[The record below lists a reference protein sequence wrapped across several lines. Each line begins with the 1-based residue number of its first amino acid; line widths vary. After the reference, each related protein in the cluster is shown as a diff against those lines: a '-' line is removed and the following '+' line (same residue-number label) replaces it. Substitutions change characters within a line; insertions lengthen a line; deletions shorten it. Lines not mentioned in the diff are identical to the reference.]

1 MEAYDQFIADCEAK
15 GEAEVRKLL
24 AQGAFVERKL
34 RWVNEWLAAQD
45 RARSEAAQ
53 ADSNSL
59 ASRAA
64 SAAER
69 SADAAER
76 ANKIAQRANAIA
88 IAAAVIAMG
97 ALIVS
102 AWPHIQ
108 SIITQG

>member
-1 MEAYDQFIADCEAK
+1 MEAYDQFIAECEAK

-24 AQGAFVERKL
+24 AQGAYVERKL
-34 RWVNEWLAAQD
+34 RWVNEWLATQD
-45 RARSEAAQ
+45 RARTEAAQ
-53 ADSNSL
+53 AESNSL

-69 SADAAER
+69 SADEASR
-76 ANKIAQRANAIA
+76 ANAIAQRANIIALIA
-88 IAAAVIAMG
+88 IVIAAI

-102 AWPHIQ
+102 AWPLIH